1 MTPPAAA
8 FPCPRCGKP
17 FPMEDVNVSKDMAL
31 CRECGYSGPF
41 LTVSAI
47 PRLTDEEIANPPKRV
62 TLKRDFGDSLSIVCR
77 PKRTALWFLIPFA
90 TIWSGVSI
98 GGIYGM
104 QIVQRD
110 FNPLLSVFGV
120 PFLLG
125 TAGLLTA
132 IFYLLFGHTTITLSK
147 DHVRVFTGLFGK
159 GRIREMQCEKGTVVS
174 IEKSDFRVNDVPQS
188 EIVLTS
194 GGRTFKFGSMVLPTE
209 TLPYVAAVL
218 QRASHG
224 GGQERMK

>member
-1 MTPPAAA
+1 MD
-8 FPCPRCGKP
+8 
-17 FPMEDVNVSKDMAL
+17 DVHVAKDVAL
-31 CRECGYSGPF
+31 CRGCGYSGPF
-41 LTVSAI
+41 LNVSAI
-47 PRLTDEEIANPPKRV
+47 PLLTDEELANPPKRV

-77 PKRTALWFLIPFA
+77 PKKTALWFLLPFA
-90 TIWSGVSI
+90 AIWSGVSV

-104 QIVQRD
+104 QIVQRE
-110 FNPLLSVFGV
+110 FNPMLSLFGV

-132 IFYLLFGHTTITLSK
+132 ICYLLFGHTTITLSRE
-147 DHVRVFTGLFGK
+147 HVRVFSGLFGM
-159 GRIREMQCEKGTVVS
+159 GRIREMPCEKGTVVS
-174 IEKSDFRVNDVPQS
+174 IGKSDFRVNDVPQD
-188 EIVLTS
+188 EIALTS
-194 GGRTFKFGSMVLPTE
+194 GDRTFKFGAMVLSKE